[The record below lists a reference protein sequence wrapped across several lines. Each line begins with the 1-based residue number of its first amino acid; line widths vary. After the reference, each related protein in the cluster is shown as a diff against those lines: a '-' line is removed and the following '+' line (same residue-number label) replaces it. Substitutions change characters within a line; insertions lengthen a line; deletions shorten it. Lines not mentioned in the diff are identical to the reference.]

1 MNSKLLEVFY
11 KLKVFNRKIKNNKL
25 RFVKYNKV
33 YKNNFFYMYQLQK
46 SKVLENNPYKDII
59 YNYLMKAEANYPG
72 CSYFVI
78 EKLLSKLNVN
88 NLNNNKVKT
97 ESNLENLRAYITS
110 VSSNKEYA
118 DLFLNILNFS
128 GPDATIICKPT
139 ENSET
144 SIIKKNNTYFKIDL
158 HESFRGVYFSN
169 QVETTK
175 NFIISVMDAYVE
187 KESEIMSL
195 VNYSAEQ
202 KTPVV
207 LVCRGISDSAILSL
221 KNIILRNKIYIY
233 PYIAKFNNE
242 DPFLLKDLSEALGS
256 QLFSLETGDNLY
268 TGLVEKTTS
277 KKLKLKSNLIEIFDI
292 EKSLVKS
299 INEQLK
305 NADFELKKY
314 LLKRKNRLLPNIVE
328 IHVPKDKIDFI
339 SEINNLIRCYNHCI
353 RYGFLKDEKEK
364 VYSIKENTVSDK
376 LSEKLFNTLSNI
388 GCVIMEKKNE

>member
-11 KLKVFNRKIKNNKL
+11 KLKVFNQKIKNNKI

-33 YKNNFFYMYQLQK
+33 YKNNFFYMYQLQQN
-46 SKVLENNPYKDII
+46 KVLENNPYEDII
-59 YNYLMKAEANYPG
+59 YNYLMKAERSYPG
-72 CSYFVI
+72 CSYFVV
-78 EKLLSKLNVN
+78 EKLFDKLNI
-88 NLNNNKVKT
+88 NNNKKNKSKT
-97 ESNLENLRAYITS
+97 DNNLENLEAYIRS

-118 DLFLNILNFS
+118 ELFLNILNFS

-139 ENSET
+139 ENCET
-144 SIIKKNNTYFKIDL
+144 SINKKNNTYFKINL

-169 QVETTK
+169 QSETTK

-195 VNYSAEQ
+195 VNYSSEQ

-207 LVCRGISDSAILSL
+207 LVCRGISDSAILAL
-221 KNIILRNKIYIY
+221 KNIILRNKVYVY
-233 PYIAKFNNE
+233 PYIAKFKNE
-242 DPFLLKDLSEALGS
+242 DPFLLKDISEALGA
-256 QLFSLETGDNLY
+256 QLFTLEAGDNLY

-277 KKLKLKSNLIEIFDI
+277 RKLKLKPNLIEIFNI
-292 EKSLVKS
+292 EKTLVKS
-299 INEQLK
+299 ITEQIK
-305 NADFELKKY
+305 NADFELKEY

-353 RYGFLKDEKEK
+353 RYGFLKDEKENI
-364 VYSIKENTVSDK
+364 YSFKENTVSDK
-376 LSEKLFNTLSNI
+376 LSENLFNTLTNI
-388 GCVIMEKKNE
+388 GYVIAEKNNE

>member
-11 KLKVFNRKIKNNKL
+11 KLKVFNQKIKNNKI

-33 YKNNFFYMYQLQK
+33 YKNNFFYMYQLQQN
-46 SKVLENNPYKDII
+46 KVLENNPYEDII
-59 YNYLMKAEANYPG
+59 YNYLMKAERSYPG
-72 CSYFVI
+72 CSYFVV
-78 EKLLSKLNVN
+78 EKLLDKLNI
-88 NLNNNKVKT
+88 NNNKKNKSKT
-97 ESNLENLRAYITS
+97 DNNLENLESYIRS

-139 ENSET
+139 ENCET
-144 SIIKKNNTYFKIDL
+144 SINKKNNTYFKINL
-158 HESFRGVYFSN
+158 HESFRGIYFSN
-169 QVETTK
+169 QSETTK

-195 VNYSAEQ
+195 VNYSSEQ

-207 LVCRGISDSAILSL
+207 LVCRGISDSAILAL
-221 KNIILRNKIYIY
+221 KNIILRNKVYVY

-242 DPFLLKDLSEALGS
+242 DPFLLKDISEALGA
-256 QLFSLETGDNLY
+256 QLFTLEAGDNLY

-277 KKLKLKSNLIEIFDI
+277 RKLKLKPNLIEIFNI
-292 EKSLVKS
+292 EKTLVKS
-299 INEQLK
+299 ITEQIK
-305 NADFELKKY
+305 NADFELKEY

-353 RYGFLKDEKEK
+353 RYGFLKDEKENI
-364 VYSIKENTVSDK
+364 YSFKENTVSDK
-376 LSEKLFNTLSNI
+376 LSENLFNTLTNI
-388 GCVIMEKKNE
+388 GYVIAEKNNE